1 MTTDKCANRYSKA
14 FDKKIDI
21 LRRQNCAHHTTG
33 EYCELCEPGYE
44 GDASRGTPNDCT
56 YRSPRPEPCRCSA
69 AGSRSTSCIDGR
81 CECKRNV
88 EGPECN
94 RCRPST
100 YGLRAENIDGCIECY
115 CSGVTDQCH
124 ESTLYVQQI
133 PMWVYDSHHGFTL
146 TDS

>member
-1 MTTDKCANRYSKA
+1 MSKYSEVC
-14 FDKKIDI
+14 DTKIDT
-21 LRRQNCAHHTTG
+21 LHRQNCAHHTTG

-44 GDASRGTPNDCT
+44 GDATRGTPNDCI
-56 YRSPRPEPCRCSA
+56 YRSPRPETCRCNT

-88 EGPECN
+88 EGPTCN
-94 RCRPST
+94 QCRPST

-133 PMWVYDSHHGFTL
+133 PVWVYDSQHGFTL